1 MPIRLE
7 DIAQRLGI
15 SVTTV
20 SLALKGHPRITEK
33 RREQV
38 LRVARSMGYRP
49 NLLARAL
56 ATGRAG
62 IVGLI
67 VSDNTDPFYAEL
79 IRAVEERAA
88 EAAMSVILCNT
99 SRNPQR
105 EGAAVR
111 MLLSRKVD
119 GIILSPVETPGG
131 RDEEDRYLRALA
143 REGFPLV
150 IITRSVRDPDF
161 HAVSVDNVGLARR
174 AVEYLLSRGHRRI
187 GYLGSEVRT
196 HPDGERLR
204 GYREALREAGV
215 SFHPGLVERCAPSLA
230 GGYEGARRFL
240 SRAERPTALFA
251 FNDVIALGAL
261 RALRDGGVSVPGKM
275 SVLGCDDIEA
285 ARYSAVSL
293 STMRIPKFEMGARAA
308 GIILDSMRTP
318 AAERHHVVLEA
329 ELVERE
335 STGDAPVETAETVAD
350 GTAGPDIEN
359 GNKDRSCGAATRSE
373 EGGSRPYTNE
383 QGGD

>member
-1 MPIRLE
+1 VPIRLE

-79 IRAVEERAA
+79 IRAVEEHVA

-99 SRNPQR
+99 SRDPNR

-119 GIILSPVETPGG
+119 GIILSPVQTPGG
-131 RDEEDRYLRALA
+131 EDDEDRYLRALA

-161 HAVSVDNVGLARR
+161 HAVSVDNVGLGRR
-174 AVEYLLSRGHRRI
+174 AVEYLLGRGHRRI

-196 HPDGERLR
+196 HPDGERIR
-204 GYREALREAGV
+204 GYRDALREANV
-215 SFHPGLVERCAPSLA
+215 SFHPGLVERCAPSME
-230 GGYEGARRFL
+230 GGYLGTRRML
-240 SRAERPTALFA
+240 SRGERPTAIFA

-261 RALRDGGVSVPGKM
+261 RALRDKGVNVPGDM

-285 ARYSAVSL
+285 APYSAVSL
-293 STMRIPKFEMGARAA
+293 STMRIPKYEMGARAA
-308 GIILDSMRTP
+308 DIILNSMRTP
-318 AAERHHVVLEA
+318 TTDRHQVVLEA
-329 ELVERE
+329 TLVERE
-335 STGDAPVETAETVAD
+335 STGDPPRTVDSAADLEAGHTETEKESKD
-350 GTAGPDIEN
+350 HSRGTAN
-359 GNKDRSCGAATRSE
+359 GGNEARTRSTTSE
-373 EGGSRPYTNE
+373 K
-383 QGGD
+383 GGD

>member
-1 MPIRLE
+1 VRRVPIRLE

-67 VSDNTDPFYAEL
+67 VSDNTDPFYAEVV
-79 IRAVEERAA
+79 RAVEDRVTET
-88 EAAMSVILCNT
+88 AMSVILCNT
-99 SRNPQR
+99 SRDPKR

-119 GIILSPVETPGG
+119 GIIISPVRTPGD

-143 REGFPLV
+143 QEGFPLV

-161 HAVSVDNVGLARR
+161 HAVSVDNVGLAER
-174 AVEYLLSRGHRRI
+174 AVEHLMSLGHRRI
-187 GYLGSEVRT
+187 VYLGSEVRT
-196 HPDGERLR
+196 HPDGERMR
-204 GYREALREAGV
+204 GYREALRRAGIPFDP
-215 SFHPGLVERCAPSLA
+215 SLVERCAPSLEGGHA
-230 GGYEGARRFL
+230 GATRFL
-240 SRAERPTALFA
+240 ARGGDATAVFA
-251 FNDVIALGAL
+251 FNDVIALGAV
-261 RALRDGGVSVPGKM
+261 RALREHGAEIPADV

-293 STMRIPKFEMGARAA
+293 STMRIPKYEMGARAA
-308 GIILDSMRTP
+308 DIILQSIRAP
-318 AAERHHVVLEA
+318 SAERVHLVLEA
-329 ELVERE
+329 ELVQRE
-335 STGDAPVETAETVAD
+335 STGRAP
-350 GTAGPDIEN
+350 
-359 GNKDRSCGAATRSE
+359 GAAAM
-373 EGGSRPYTNE
+373 E
-383 QGGD
+383 QKASAGKRETGET